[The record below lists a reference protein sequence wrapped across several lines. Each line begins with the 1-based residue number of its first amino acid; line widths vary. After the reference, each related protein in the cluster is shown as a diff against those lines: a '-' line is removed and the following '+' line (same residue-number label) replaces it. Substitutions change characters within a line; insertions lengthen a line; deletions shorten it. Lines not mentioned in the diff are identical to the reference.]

1 MVDGWVSR
9 WMIFKNI
16 HPNQSLLLKWLGIRI
31 PLKHKYISKTNLGTE
46 INRVG
51 WAN

>member
-16 HPNQSLLLKWLGIRI
+16 HPNQSLILKWLGIR
-31 PLKHKYISKTNLGTE
+31 KHNIKYISKANLGTE
-46 INRVG
+46 INRVE
-51 WAN
+51 